1 MTDGARP
8 LSRKE
13 RRALEQQRPAEG
25 DATQAL
31 PVTPETL
38 DNLTRRERRRL
49 ERLERPMEIW
59 TAEEEMIAT
68 GQIPAMTPEVIA
80 EQERLARERAA
91 QADAEARATAEQM
104 GIPTPERGVQAATDA
119 PTATQPEPEP
129 GPHPEPEPVPTP
141 HPEPEPQEVPEPD
154 PVSDPQPAEEPA
166 PAPESSVA
174 EPNEIPEAFRN
185 MFPPGSLQAR
195 ALGTMNEPASLKPA
209 DDAVD
214 EIRRLTQ
221 EAMAGISRATTGQ
234 VPVTESVHEA
244 DEADALEP
252 ASLSAVPSE
261 STAFDNTQD
270 VPELPEGVDVEALW
284 AASADVQSLPDNDEP
299 FELSDV
305 PFVGDVSTPVPTG
318 GEGAEEAAAVW
329 NTLVPAT
336 AYPQERSL
344 DQVAAASPVSSPT
357 PVPSLWDTHPL
368 ANASAAPVR
377 ELEPQTPA
385 QDLPKPDLSALI
397 ATPAATQPSAPTP
410 VTGATPVVSKTEALP
425 PAAAGARHF
434 RWAHL
439 AVIGA
444 IAFLLGVLAWNIARS
459 GS

>member
-91 QADAEARATAEQM
+91 QADAEARAAAEQM
-104 GIPTPERGVQAATDA
+104 GIATPDRGVPAAKET

-129 GPHPEPEPVPTP
+129 GPHTEPEPDPSP
-141 HPEPEPQEVPEPD
+141 HPEPEPEHVPQPD

-166 PAPESSVA
+166 EAPEVSA
-174 EPNEIPEAFRN
+174 TDPNEIPEAFRN

-195 ALGTMNEPASLKPA
+195 AMGTMNEPTSLKPA

-234 VPVTESVHEA
+234 VPLADSA
-244 DEADALEP
+244 DEADHVEASEP
-252 ASLSAVPSE
+252 APVGEVPPE
-261 STAFDNTQD
+261 SMEFVSTDG

-284 AASADVQSLPDNDEP
+284 AASADVQSLPHDDEP

-318 GEGAEEAAAVW
+318 GEDAEEAAPVW

-336 AYPQERSL
+336 AYPHERSL
-344 DQVAAASPVSSPT
+344 DQAPVTSPVSAPT
-357 PVPSLWDTHPL
+357 PMPSLWYTHPL

-377 ELEPQTPA
+377 ELEPQTPT
-385 QDLPKPDLSALI
+385 QDLPKPDLSALL
-397 ATPAATQPSAPTP
+397 ATPAAPHVSAPAP
-410 VTGATPVVSKTEALP
+410 VTGATPIVSKSEALP